1 MSFDILCRN
10 SCCDCHNQMPSCLEQ
25 GQFSIF
31 EKVKLQILQTGRRA
45 VFLACTVAIF
55 EKENKE
61 TLHIL
66 RCTFGWQSSCT
77 CTLWFGGAGFD
88 QRVVLKDKAIIL
100 EWKYIQVVLG
110 FPAHLLLGLSCS
122 LCHPFVRCIWEVS
135 SNWNSL
141 ILCIGSDAHSGRI
154 CAYFCGASFN
164 KSEEEVSTYVGNQT
178 NIFCPLSSDV
188 ALR

>member
-1 MSFDILCRN
+1 MQCKLIIGLGSDKRYNSNKNYMVFDILCRN

-100 EWKYIQVVLG
+100 EWKYAG
-110 FPAHLLLGLSCS
+110 GAWLSCS
-122 LCHPFVRCIWEVS
+122 SSPGPFLQSLPSLC
-135 SNWNSL
+135 SL
-141 ILCIGSDAHSGRI
+141 HMGS
-154 CAYFCGASFN
+154 FQQL
-164 KSEEEVSTYVGNQT
+164 K
-178 NIFCPLSSDV
+178 
-188 ALR
+188 